1 MSKTYILYNPYS
13 GNGSGKAKAET
24 FAATCGDAALLDLIE
39 VCADYKALFDKTT
52 AEDRVIICG
61 GDGTLNRFVNEVEG
75 LEIPCDILYYATG
88 TGNDFLR
95 DMGKEEGAAPFSVKE
110 ILQDLPIVTVNGKE
124 WRFLNGVGYGIDGY
138 CCEIGDQLRAKGDG
152 KPINYTAI
160 AIKGLLFHYKPTNA
174 RITVDGKVT
183 GEELADFVAIQEQ
196 LEKISVAVETLQ
208 LWSERM
214 LATGAIDPEAYRAF
228 KAQSQT

>member
-1 MSKTYILYNPYS
+1 MSNTYILYNPHS

-24 FAATCGDAALLDLIE
+24 FAATCGDAALLDLTE

-95 DMGKEEGAAPFSVKE
+95 DMGKEEGAAPFRS
-110 ILQDLPIVTVNGKE
+110 
-124 WRFLNGVGYGIDGY
+124 RRS
-138 CCEIGDQLRAKGDG
+138 C
-152 KPINYTAI
+152 
-160 AIKGLLFHYKPTNA
+160 
-174 RITVDGKVT
+174 RICP
-183 GEELADFVAIQEQ
+183 L
-196 LEKISVAVETLQ
+196 
-208 LWSERM
+208 
-214 LATGAIDPEAYRAF
+214 
-228 KAQSQT
+228 